1 MSCQLLVAEIF
12 DIQGFGSLERRYH
25 LQVCQLLEYLKKG
38 IVRIHKPVPPE
49 LPVLIHA
56 AYIRL
61 SQFLA
66 RNDWIDWI
74 FLPDA
79 PPPWPKN
86 FAVQEA
92 EDVLG
97 IFERISF

>member
-1 MSCQLLVAEIF
+1 M
-12 DIQGFGSLERRYH
+12 
-25 LQVCQLLEYLKKG
+25 
-38 IVRIHKPVPPE
+38 RIHKPVPPE
-49 LPVLIHA
+49 LPVLIHT

-61 SQFLA
+61 SQLLA
-66 RNDWIDWI
+66 RNDWIDWN

-79 PPPWPKN
+79 PPPWTKN

-97 IFERISF
+97 IFERISFQE